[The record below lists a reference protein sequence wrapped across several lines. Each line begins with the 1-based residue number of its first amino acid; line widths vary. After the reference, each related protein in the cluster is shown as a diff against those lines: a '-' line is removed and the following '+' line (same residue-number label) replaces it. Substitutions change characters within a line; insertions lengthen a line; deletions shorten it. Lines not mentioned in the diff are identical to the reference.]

1 MRIRKNK
8 SNKIL
13 FFFYIFVIISIL
25 TVLAH
30 FTPGLKGSIDQEL
43 RILFK
48 QNDRVLSTSLKVTS
62 KNLYNSFKFW
72 SHNEKKYETFK
83 IDISYKNL
91 KILREER
98 KKALK
103 INYNLS
109 RKKIP
114 IQINYNNNKYKATA
128 RLKGGLS
135 DHYGNNKQFSLM
147 IKLKGKKLIN
157 GMNEFALTQHYTRQ
171 FPNNLF
177 YSELLSSMGLSMP
190 RYITYKINL
199 NGDDWG
205 LMLAEEHYSSEYYKL
220 RNKNYSPTIKFTN
233 EDNSDLRRSLYAN
246 FNTNINDK
254 ILKFL
259 DYRHGK
265 IENKIFNRK
274 DFKDPKFSNIISYL
288 RDVKYDLI
296 KNKINNSEL
305 DTFFDME
312 KFSKVFIL
320 AILSGDYHA
329 LGYRNIRFYYNE
341 NTEKL
346 EPIPTDWGLK
356 LRLLKNEKQ
365 LETEL
370 YNVINCFKG
379 CTYHNH
385 VIYDKI
391 IKNEIFQQYFKTSL
405 NIFLKEININKH
417 KLNFLCEFQINCLNK
432 FDLKTLENNLAFI
445 KNKTNYI
452 SIFNKTY
459 STIEK
464 PFSNLE
470 VEINEKVKRKYFEF
484 LNNAVYIRVFSNGS
498 LKIINLTPYP
508 IEIYSIK
515 LRKKGCSKKKNKE
528 LFNSKC
534 FTIINRDLKL
544 SVTDLEFFKYNLEK
558 DLQNYESITVYSKY
572 NDFKLNSSKFYIED
586 KIYSKSAKYKN
597 MIKYRELNS

>member
-1 MRIRKNK
+1 VRIRKNK

-25 TVLAH
+25 TVLAN

-62 KNLYNSFKFW
+62 KNLYNSFKLW

-341 NTEKL
+341 NTKKL

-484 LNNAVYIRVFSNGS
+484 LNNAVYIRAFSNGS

-515 LRKKGCSKKKNKE
+515 LRKKDCSKKKNKE